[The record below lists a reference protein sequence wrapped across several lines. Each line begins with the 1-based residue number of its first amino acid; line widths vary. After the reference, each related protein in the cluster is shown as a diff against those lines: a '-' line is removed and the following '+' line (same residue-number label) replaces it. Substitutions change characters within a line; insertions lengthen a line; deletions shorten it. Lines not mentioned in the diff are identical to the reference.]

1 MLLRICSV
9 LGSAPESLPCQAANA
24 QETWPQVSSCSGV
37 QGVELDGDVDFD
49 ELARMTEGY
58 SGDDLT
64 NVCRDA
70 AMNGMRRKILGK
82 SPEEIRQAVP
92 LSEPI
97 ASTNVA
103 VARPFDV
110 SVAPLQ
116 SHEQRGC
123 PRASP
128 DG

>member
-1 MLLRICSV
+1 MS
-9 LGSAPESLPCQAANA
+9 EAATA
-24 QETWPQVSSCSGV
+24 QETWPQASSCSGV

-82 SPEEIRQAVP
+82 SPEEIRQAEP
-92 LSEPI
+92 LFPLFACM
-97 ASTNVA
+97 ASTNA
-103 VARPFDV
+103 VVGRSSDL
-110 SVAPLQ
+110 SVLLQ

>member
-1 MLLRICSV
+1 MS
-9 LGSAPESLPCQAANA
+9 ESANA
-24 QETWPQVSSCSGV
+24 QETWPYVSSCSGV
-37 QGVELDGDVDFD
+37 QGVDLDGDVDFD

-92 LSEPI
+92 FSLLFECM
-97 ASTNVA
+97 ASTSA
-103 VARPFDV
+103 AGGRP
-110 SVAPLQ
+110 LM
-116 SHEQRGC
+116 
-123 PRASP
+123 
-128 DG
+128 